1 MATATMIAALLALM
15 VLRVP
20 VCAAMGL
27 SAIAGLA
34 MLDMPLGT
42 LVRYMATDVRA
53 VPLLAIPFFVLAGNL
68 MNRFD
73 MTRRIFD
80 FLNAVVGYFSGGL
93 AQAAVLTTLVFGGI
107 SGSALATIA
116 GVGVITIHAMRKAGY
131 RAEYAAALV
140 VAASLIDPL
149 IPPSIMF
156 IIYAVQM
163 NVSIAALFVAGI
175 IPGLLLGVL
184 LMIHNVVVAKTGL
197 ERVPPPERPSWQR
210 LKATFLSG
218 VPALLTPIV
227 IMRSMT
233 TGVVTPT
240 EASVLAVL
248 YTIMI
253 GFLHREV
260 TWRRIALAFE
270 ETVRATAL
278 IMFITAIG
286 SVMGF
291 VMTSERTAA
300 MLGEWMVSFTDQK
313 YVVLAIVALALL
325 VMGVFLEAIPVMLIA
340 VPLFGPLL
348 VSYGVDP
355 IHFGVVL
362 TYAILLGIVHPPI
375 GLGIFAVCAI
385 TKLKMEPVVRA
396 TLVFYPVL
404 LLCLLLLMFVPELST
419 WLPRVML
426 AR

>member
-1 MATATMIAALLALM
+1 
-15 VLRVP
+15 
-20 VCAAMGL
+20 
-27 SAIAGLA
+27 
-34 MLDMPLGT
+34 
-42 LVRYMATDVRA
+42 
-53 VPLLAIPFFVLAGNL
+53 
-68 MNRFD
+68 
-73 MTRRIFD
+73 
-80 FLNAVVGYFSGGL
+80 
-93 AQAAVLTTLVFGGI
+93 
-107 SGSALATIA
+107 
-116 GVGVITIHAMRKAGY
+116 
-131 RAEYAAALV
+131 
-140 VAASLIDPL
+140 
-149 IPPSIMF
+149 
-156 IIYAVQM
+156 
-163 NVSIAALFVAGI
+163 
-175 IPGLLLGVL
+175 
-184 LMIHNVVVAKTGL
+184 
-197 ERVPPPERPSWQR
+197 
-210 LKATFLSG
+210 
-218 VPALLTPIV
+218 
-227 IMRSMT
+227 MT
-233 TGVVTPT
+233 TGLVTPT

-248 YTIMI
+248 YTILI
-253 GFLHREV
+253 GFLPGGHVE
-260 TWRRIALAFE
+260 AHLLAF
-270 ETVRATAL
+270 RRDRGATAL

-291 VMTSERTAA
+291 VHD
-300 MLGEWMVSFTDQK
+300 LGAHRRQPRRVDGVVHRHK
-313 YVVLAIVALALL
+313 YVVLAIVAVALL